1 MDHDDEIPLEHTGER
16 RANMQRSDDAA
27 LMVYVRDTYRWFRK
41 GPRILAALGGLA
53 VGAAGVASWLGA
65 QSSSPGVR
73 ISRLESTIGTELSK
87 HDVRL
92 DTLSATVDSLRS
104 EVRATRTEQ
113 DALRA
118 DLALLLRLGCRPITD
133 PDLRQDCVDRGAR
146 GR

>member
-1 MDHDDEIPLEHTGER
+1 MDDDLPLEHTGER

-27 LMVYVRDTYRWFRK
+27 LMSYVRDTYRWFKK

-65 QSSSPGVR
+65 QSSSPGMR
-73 ISRLESTIGTELSK
+73 ISRLETNVGDRFKATEAA
-87 HDVRL
+87 V
-92 DTLSATVDSLRS
+92 DTLAERVDSLRL

-118 DLALLLRLGCRPITD
+118 DLSLLLRLGCRPITD

-146 GR
+146 PRR